1 MSRVLSA
8 HFFLFLAELCMRGK
22 QPDIDIVWHNFPLT
36 APLWPSITKTADSS
50 SSPSVQP
57 PCDTQ
62 TFFQFK
68 IWYWWSTASCCS
80 HFEPCWGQYPYPYA
94 RCGHNSR
101 HTISMQGSGRQ
112 FSIGRLLWLKRE
124 RVRDITFLFFCLTV
138 LQTSFSCAFQPHLHQ
153 RSVLLSSVWVVRVYS
168 ISKILPN
175 VYFFFPVHLDCWKQH
190 SSCLCLKI
198 LSVSWEGILEFE
210 DTVRVW
216 NSQLLD

>member
-1 MSRVLSA
+1 
-8 HFFLFLAELCMRGK
+8 MRGK

-101 HTISMQGSGRQ
+101 HTVSTQGSGRQ
-112 FSIGRLLWLKRE
+112 FSKGRLLWLKKEKARE
-124 RVRDITFLFFCLTV
+124 VTFLFFAWLCFKLAAHALSNLTHTKG
-138 LQTSFSCAFQPHLHQ
+138 LPYYCHQ
-153 RSVLLSSVWVVRVYS
+153 SGLSEFTVHQKSYQ
-168 ISKILPN
+168 L
-175 VYFFFPVHLDCWKQH
+175 FFFVFLFFFFKFRIARINVGNAHLFKSQT
-190 SSCLCLKI
+190 CLNCVPLCFNFMFLYI
-198 LSVSWEGILEFE
+198 LILNFM
-210 DTVRVW
+210 
-216 NSQLLD
+216 L

>member
-101 HTISMQGSGRQ
+101 HTISMQGSVQAILYRQ
-112 FSIGRLLWLKRE
+112 TAVTKERE
-124 RVRDITFLFFCLTV
+124 SEGHNLLFFCLTV
-138 LQTSFSCAFQPHLHQ
+138 LQTSFSCTFQPHLHQ
-153 RSVLLSSVWVVRVYS
+153 RFCTTV
-168 ISKILPN
+168 ISLG
-175 VYFFFPVHLDCWKQH
+175 C
-190 SSCLCLKI
+190 
-198 LSVSWEGILEFE
+198 
-210 DTVRVW
+210 
-216 NSQLLD
+216 

>member
-124 RVRDITFLFFCLTV
+124 RVRDITFYFFAWLCFKLASHALSSLTY
-138 LQTSFSCAFQPHLHQ
+138 TKG
-153 RSVLLSSVWVVRVYS
+153 SVLLSSVWAVRVYS
-168 ISKILPN
+168 TSKILPN
-175 VYFFFPVHLDCWKQH
+175 VFVFLAGRCHLKLFWTSLGCN
-190 SSCLCLKI
+190 
-198 LSVSWEGILEFE
+198 GIHW
-210 DTVRVW
+210 TVLH
-216 NSQLLD
+216 N